1 MMSRK
6 AEEDPEE
13 LLEMEEDIGNGW
25 HEESRKYCQFA
36 QCRSNRI

>member
-1 MMSRK
+1 MSRK

-13 LLEMEEDIGNGW
+13 LLEMEEDLQTDE

-36 QCRSNRI
+36 QCRPD